1 MKRWSLQILAVPPL
15 LLLVV
20 GGTACRGGASD
31 AMPQSAAAVALVD
44 QYMAGWNAHD
54 AARAA
59 SAFAD
64 SGVYYDASVGTP
76 QVGRA
81 NAQKNVIEAFIK
93 AVPDCQWTR
102 DGEPVVS
109 AAGDAIAF
117 QWTFSG
123 TNTGAW
129 ADGTK
134 PKNKKFSIKGLSLI
148 RIKDGKIAWQGDY
161 YDALGF
167 YKQIGLM

>member
-1 MKRWSLQILAVPPL
+1 MKRWSLQILVVAPL
-15 LLLVV
+15 LLLAV

-31 AMPQSAAAVALVD
+31 ARPQSAAAVALVD

-129 ADGTK
+129 ADGSK

-148 RIKDGKIAWQGDY
+148 RIKNGKIAWQGDY

>member
-1 MKRWSLQILAVPPL
+1 MTPHGRQVLAVVPL
-15 LLLVV
+15 LLL
-20 GGTACRGGASD
+20 GAGTTACRSGVTGG
-31 AMPQSAAAVALVD
+31 MRQPTVAVALVD

-54 AARAA
+54 PVRAA
-59 SAFAD
+59 SFFAD

-93 AVPDCQWTR
+93 AVPDCQWSR

-129 ADGTK
+129 SDGTK
-134 PKNKKFSIKGLSLI
+134 PTNKKFSIRGLSLI

-167 YKQIGLM
+167 YKQVGLM

>member
-1 MKRWSLQILAVPPL
+1 MQPYRRQIPAVAL
-15 LLLVV
+15 FLMVV
-20 GGTACRGGASD
+20 AGATACSGGAPGG
-31 AMPQSAAAVALVD
+31 MQSSTAAVALVD

-54 AARAA
+54 PVRAA
-59 SAFAD
+59 SVFAD

-93 AVPDCQWTR
+93 AVPDCRWTR
-102 DGEPVVS
+102 DGEPVVNPT
-109 AAGDAIAF
+109 GDAIAF

-129 ADGTK
+129 SDGTK
-134 PKNKKFSIKGLSLI
+134 PTNKKFSIKGLSLI

-167 YKQIGLM
+167 YKQVGLM

>member
-1 MKRWSLQILAVPPL
+1 MKRLPLQVLAVAPVL
-15 LLLVV
+15 LLTV
-20 GGTACRGGASD
+20 GTMACRGGAAD
-31 AMPQSAAAVALVD
+31 AMQQSAAAVSLVD

-54 AARAA
+54 PARAA
-59 SAFAD
+59 SFLVD
-64 SGVYYDASVGTP
+64 SAVYYDASVGTP

-93 AVPDCQWTR
+93 AVPDCQWSR

-148 RIKDGKIAWQGDY
+148 RIKNGKIAWQGDY